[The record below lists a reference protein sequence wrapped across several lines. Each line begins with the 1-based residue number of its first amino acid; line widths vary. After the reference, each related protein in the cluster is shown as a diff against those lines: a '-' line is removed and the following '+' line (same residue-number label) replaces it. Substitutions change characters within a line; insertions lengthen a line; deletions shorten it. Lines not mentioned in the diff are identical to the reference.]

1 MKRILLVLSAAL
13 GGCMSHTVHVEPIEL
28 KVDVTIHGD
37 DPDGAASHAE
47 ARPTPTKR
55 R

>member
-1 MKRILLVLSAAL
+1 
-13 GGCMSHTVHVEPIEL
+13 MSHNVHVEPIEL

-37 DPDGAASHAE
+37 DARGDEASAGAE
-47 ARPTPTKR
+47 ARPTSAKR